1 MEKKKGYKG
10 FKKGLICDPTGKNP
24 FQYAEYTTF
33 EESDAKICNC
43 GLHFCENPFDVL
55 DHYGF
60 VGNDGTLNEF
70 AEVEALDECLTD
82 DNKKFVTKKLHI
94 GAKLSIAGLVQAFV
108 DFTFGKVDWKNGAAT
123 NTGNQSAATNTGNR
137 SAATN
142 TGYRSAATNTGDW
155 SAATNTGNQSA
166 ATNTGYRSAA
176 TNTGD
181 WSAATNTG
189 DWSAAT
195 NTGDWSAATNTG
207 NQSAATN
214 TGNRSA
220 ATNTGDWS
228 AATNTGNRSA
238 ATNTGYRSAATNTGD
253 WSAATNT
260 GDWSAAA
267 VEGKESFAVATGI
280 EGKAKGS
287 LGCYIAVAEYEET
300 EDGYRLIDFKSHIV
314 DGETIKADTFYTL
327 KNGEFVETE

>member
-24 FQYAEYTTF
+24 FQYAENTTF

-55 DHYGF
+55 EHYGF
-60 VGNDGTLNEF
+60 VGNNGTLNEF

-94 GAKLSIAGLVQAFV
+94 GARLSIAGLVQAFV
-108 DFTFGKVDWKNGAAT
+108 NFTFGRVDWKND
-123 NTGNQSAATNTGNR
+123 
-137 SAATN
+137 AATN
-142 TGYRSAATNTGDW
+142 TGYRSAATNTGDR

-166 ATNTGYRSAA
+166 ATNTGY
-176 TNTGD
+176 
-181 WSAATNTG
+181 
-189 DWSAAT
+189 
-195 NTGDWSAATNTG
+195 
-207 NQSAATN
+207 QSAATN
-214 TGNRSA
+214 TG
-220 ATNTGDWS
+220 
-228 AATNTGNRSA
+228 
-238 ATNTGYRSAATNTGD
+238 YQSAATNTGD

-267 VEGKESFAVATGI
+267 VEGKESFAIATGI

-300 EDGYRLIDFKSHIV
+300 EDGYRLVDFKSHIV
-314 DGETIKADTFYTL
+314 DGETIKADTFYML
-327 KNGEFVETE
+327 KNGEFMEVK

>member
-24 FQYAEYTTF
+24 FQYAENTTF

-55 DHYGF
+55 EHYGF
-60 VGNDGTLNEF
+60 VGNNGTLNEF

-94 GAKLSIAGLVQAFV
+94 GARLSIAGLVQAFV
-108 DFTFGKVDWKNGAAT
+108 NFTFGRVDWKNDAAT
-123 NTGNQSAATNTGNR
+123 NTD
-137 SAATN
+137 
-142 TGYRSAATNTGDW
+142 YRSAATNTGDR
-155 SAATNTGNQSA
+155 SAATNTGNQ
-166 ATNTGYRSAA
+166 
-176 TNTGD
+176 
-181 WSAATNTG
+181 
-189 DWSAAT
+189 
-195 NTGDWSAATNTG
+195 
-207 NQSAATN
+207 
-214 TGNRSA
+214 
-220 ATNTGDWS
+220 
-228 AATNTGNRSA
+228 
-238 ATNTGYRSAATNTGD
+238 SAATNTGD

-267 VEGKESFAVATGI
+267 VEGKESFAIATGI

-300 EDGYRLIDFKSHIV
+300 EDGYRLVDFKSHIV
-314 DGETIKADTFYTL
+314 DGETIKADTFYML
-327 KNGEFVETE
+327 KNGEFMEVE

>member
-24 FQYAEYTTF
+24 FQYAENTTF

-55 DHYGF
+55 EHYGF
-60 VGNDGTLNEF
+60 VGNNGTLNEF

-82 DNKKFVTKKLHI
+82 NNKKFVTKKLHI

-108 DFTFGKVDWKNGAAT
+108 NFTFSKVDWKNGAATNTGDRSAATNTGYWSAAMNTGNQSAATNTGYQSAAT
-123 NTGNQSAATNTGNR
+123 NTGNQSAATNTGYQ

-142 TGYRSAATNTGDW
+142 TGDQSAATNTGDRSAATNTGDQSAATNTGDR

-176 TNTGD
+176 TNTGY
-181 WSAATNTG
+181 W
-189 DWSAAT
+189 
-195 NTGDWSAATNTG
+195 
-207 NQSAATN
+207 
-214 TGNRSA
+214 
-220 ATNTGDWS
+220 
-228 AATNTGNRSA
+228 SA
-238 ATNTGYRSAATNTGD
+238 ATNTGYRSAA
-253 WSAATNT
+253 
-260 GDWSAAA
+260 A
-267 VEGKESFAVATGI
+267 VEGKESFAIATGI
-280 EGKAKGS
+280 GGKAKGS

-300 EDGYRLIDFKSHIV
+300 EDGYRLVDFKSHIV
-314 DGETIKADTFYTL
+314 DGETIEADTFYML
-327 KNGEFVETE
+327 KNGEFMEVK

>member
-10 FKKGLICDPTGKNP
+10 FKKGLICDPTDKNP
-24 FQYAEYTTF
+24 FQYAENTTF

-70 AEVEALDECLTD
+70 AEVEALDECLTN

-94 GAKLSIAGLVQAFV
+94 GARLSIAGLVQAFV
-108 DFTFGKVDWKNGAAT
+108 NFTFSKVDWKNGTATNTGDQSAAT
-123 NTGNQSAATNTGNR
+123 NTGDQSAATNTGDQSAATNTGDQSAATNTGYRSAATNTGDQSAATNTGNR

-142 TGYRSAATNTGDW
+142 TGYQSAATNTGDQSAATNTGNRSAATNTGDQ
-155 SAATNTGNQSA
+155 SAATNTGDQSA

-181 WSAATNTG
+181 WSAA
-189 DWSAAT
+189 
-195 NTGDWSAATNTG
+195 
-207 NQSAATN
+207 
-214 TGNRSA
+214 
-220 ATNTGDWS
+220 
-228 AATNTGNRSA
+228 
-238 ATNTGYRSAATNTGD
+238 
-253 WSAATNT
+253 
-260 GDWSAAA
+260 A
-267 VEGKESFAVATGI
+267 VEGRESFAIATGI
-280 EGKAKGS
+280 EGMAKGS

-314 DGETIKADTFYTL
+314 DGETIKADTFYML
-327 KNGEFVETE
+327 KNGEFMEVK

>member
-24 FQYAEYTTF
+24 FQYAENTTF

-123 NTGNQSAATNTGNR
+123 NTGDWSAATNTGNR

-142 TGYRSAATNTGDW
+142 TGY
-155 SAATNTGNQSA
+155 QSA
-166 ATNTGYRSAA
+166 ATNTGY
-176 TNTGD
+176 
-181 WSAATNTG
+181 
-189 DWSAAT
+189 
-195 NTGDWSAATNTG
+195 
-207 NQSAATN
+207 Q
-214 TGNRSA
+214 SA

-238 ATNTGYRSAATNTGD
+238 ATNTGNRSAATNTGYQ
-253 WSAATNT
+253 SAATNT
-260 GDWSAAA
+260 GNRSAATNTGNRSAATNTGNRSAAA
-267 VEGKESFAVATGI
+267 VEGKESFAIATGV

-300 EDGYRLIDFKSHIV
+300 EDCYRLIDFKSHIV
-314 DGETIKADTFYTL
+314 DGETIKADTFYML

>member
-24 FQYAEYTTF
+24 FQYAENTTF
-33 EESDAKICNC
+33 EESDAKICDC

-82 DNKKFVTKKLHI
+82 NNKKFVTKKLHI
-94 GAKLSIAGLVQAFV
+94 GARLSIAGLVQAFV
-108 DFTFGKVDWKNGAAT
+108 NFTFSKVDWKNGAAT
-123 NTGNQSAATNTGNR
+123 NTGNR
-137 SAATN
+137 
-142 TGYRSAATNTGDW
+142 
-155 SAATNTGNQSA
+155 
-166 ATNTGYRSAA
+166 
-176 TNTGD
+176 
-181 WSAATNTG
+181 
-189 DWSAAT
+189 
-195 NTGDWSAATNTG
+195 
-207 NQSAATN
+207 
-214 TGNRSA
+214 
-220 ATNTGDWS
+220 
-228 AATNTGNRSA
+228 
-238 ATNTGYRSAATNTGD
+238 
-253 WSAATNT
+253 
-260 GDWSAAA
+260 SAAA
-267 VEGKESFAVATGI
+267 VEGKESFAIVTGI

-314 DGETIKADTFYTL
+314 DGETIKADTFYML

>member
-1 MEKKKGYKG
+1 MENKKGYKG

-24 FQYAEYTTF
+24 FQYAENTTF

-43 GLHFCENPFDVL
+43 GLHFCENPFDAL

-94 GAKLSIAGLVQAFV
+94 GAKLSIAELVQAFV
-108 DFTFGKVDWKNGAAT
+108 DFTFGKVDWKNDAAT
-123 NTGNQSAATNTGNR
+123 NTGNQSAATNTGDC
-137 SAATN
+137 SAV
-142 TGYRSAATNTGDW
+142 
-155 SAATNTGNQSA
+155 
-166 ATNTGYRSAA
+166 
-176 TNTGD
+176 
-181 WSAATNTG
+181 
-189 DWSAAT
+189 
-195 NTGDWSAATNTG
+195 TNTG

-220 ATNTGDWS
+220 ATNTGDCSAATNTGDCS

-238 ATNTGYRSAATNTGD
+238 ATNTGNQSAATNTG
-253 WSAATNT
+253 NQ
-260 GDWSAAA
+260 SAAA
-267 VEGKESFAVATGI
+267 VEGKESFAIATGI

-287 LGCYIAVAEYEET
+287 LGCYIAVAEYGET
-300 EDGYRLIDFKSHIV
+300 EDSYRLVDFKTHIV
-314 DGETIKADTFYTL
+314 DGETIKADTFYML
-327 KNGEFVETE
+327 ENGEFVEVE

>member
-123 NTGNQSAATNTGNR
+123 NTGNQSAATNTGNQSAATNTGNQSAATNTGNR
-137 SAATN
+137 SAATNTGNQSAATNTGDWSAATNTGYWSAATN
-142 TGYRSAATNTGDW
+142 TGYRSAATNTG
-155 SAATNTGNQSA
+155 
-166 ATNTGYRSAA
+166 YR
-176 TNTGD
+176 
-181 WSAATNTG
+181 SAATNTG

-214 TGNRSA
+214 TGNQ
-220 ATNTGDWS
+220 S
-228 AATNTGNRSA
+228 AATNTGNR
-238 ATNTGYRSAATNTGD
+238 
-253 WSAATNT
+253 
-260 GDWSAAA
+260 SAAA

-300 EDGYRLIDFKSHIV
+300 EDGYRLVDFKSHIV
-314 DGETIKADTFYTL
+314 DGETIKADTFYML
-327 KNGEFVETE
+327 KNGEFVEAE

>member
-10 FKKGLICDPTGKNP
+10 FKKGLICDPTGKKP
-24 FQYAEYTTF
+24 FQYAENTTF
-33 EESDAKICNC
+33 EESDAKICDC

-123 NTGNQSAATNTGNR
+123 NTG
-137 SAATN
+137 
-142 TGYRSAATNTGDW
+142 
-155 SAATNTGNQSA
+155 
-166 ATNTGYRSAA
+166 
-176 TNTGD
+176 
-181 WSAATNTG
+181 
-189 DWSAAT
+189 
-195 NTGDWSAATNTG
+195 DWSAATNTG

-220 ATNTGDWS
+220 A
-228 AATNTGNRSA
+228 
-238 ATNTGYRSAATNTGD
+238 
-253 WSAATNT
+253 
-260 GDWSAAA
+260 A
-267 VEGKESFAVATGI
+267 VEGRESFAIATGI

-287 LGCYIAVAEYEET
+287 LGCYIAVAEYE
-300 EDGYRLIDFKSHIV
+300 
-314 DGETIKADTFYTL
+314 
-327 KNGEFVETE
+327 KN

>member
-24 FQYAEYTTF
+24 FQYAENTMF

-108 DFTFGKVDWKNGAAT
+108 DFTFGKVAWKNGVATNTGDRSAAT
-123 NTGNQSAATNTGNR
+123 NTGYQSAATNTGNW

-142 TGYRSAATNTGDW
+142 TGY
-155 SAATNTGNQSA
+155 Q
-166 ATNTGYRSAA
+166 
-176 TNTGD
+176 
-181 WSAATNTG
+181 
-189 DWSAAT
+189 
-195 NTGDWSAATNTG
+195 
-207 NQSAATN
+207 
-214 TGNRSA
+214 
-220 ATNTGDWS
+220 
-228 AATNTGNRSA
+228 
-238 ATNTGYRSAATNTGD
+238 
-253 WSAATNT
+253 
-260 GDWSAAA
+260 SAAA
-267 VEGKESFAVATGI
+267 VEGKESFAIATGI

-300 EDGYRLIDFKSHIV
+300 EEGYRLVDFKSHIV
-314 DGETIKADTFYTL
+314 DGETIRADTFYML
-327 KNGEFVETE
+327 KNGEFVEVE

>member
-10 FKKGLICDPTGKNP
+10 FKKGLICDPTDKDP
-24 FQYAEYTTF
+24 FQYAENTTF

-123 NTGNQSAATNTGNR
+123 NTG
-137 SAATN
+137 
-142 TGYRSAATNTGDW
+142 D
-155 SAATNTGNQSA
+155 
-166 ATNTGYRSAA
+166 RSAA

-207 NQSAATN
+207 YRSAATNTGYRSAATNTGDRSAATNTGYRSAATNTGNQSAATN

-220 ATNTGDWS
+220 ATNTG
-228 AATNTGNRSA
+228 N
-238 ATNTGYRSAATNTGD
+238 
-253 WSAATNT
+253 
-260 GDWSAAA
+260 WSAAA
-267 VEGKESFAVATGI
+267 VEGKESFAIATGI

-287 LGCYIAVAEYEET
+287 LGCYIAVAEYEKT

-314 DGETIKADTFYTL
+314 DGETIKADTFYML
-327 KNGEFVETE
+327 KNGEFVEVK

>member
-24 FQYAEYTTF
+24 FQYAENTTF
-33 EESDAKICNC
+33 EESDAKICDC

-82 DNKKFVTKKLHI
+82 NNKKFVTKKLHI
-94 GAKLSIAGLVQAFV
+94 GARLSIAGLVQAFV
-108 DFTFGKVDWKNGAAT
+108 NFTFSKVDWKNGAAT

-142 TGYRSAATNTGDW
+142 TGYRSAATNTG
-155 SAATNTGNQSA
+155 
-166 ATNTGYRSAA
+166 
-176 TNTGD
+176 
-181 WSAATNTG
+181 
-189 DWSAAT
+189 
-195 NTGDWSAATNTG
+195 
-207 NQSAATN
+207 
-214 TGNRSA
+214 NR
-220 ATNTGDWS
+220 
-228 AATNTGNRSA
+228 
-238 ATNTGYRSAATNTGD
+238 
-253 WSAATNT
+253 SAATNT

-267 VEGKESFAVATGI
+267 VEGKESFAIVTGI

-327 KNGEFVETE
+327 KNGEFVEVK

>member
-24 FQYAEYTTF
+24 FQYAENTTF

-108 DFTFGKVDWKNGAAT
+108 DFTFGKIDWKNGAAT
-123 NTGNQSAATNTGNR
+123 NTGYQ
-137 SAATN
+137 
-142 TGYRSAATNTGDW
+142 
-155 SAATNTGNQSA
+155 
-166 ATNTGYRSAA
+166 
-176 TNTGD
+176 
-181 WSAATNTG
+181 
-189 DWSAAT
+189 
-195 NTGDWSAATNTG
+195 
-207 NQSAATN
+207 
-214 TGNRSA
+214 
-220 ATNTGDWS
+220 
-228 AATNTGNRSA
+228 
-238 ATNTGYRSAATNTGD
+238 
-253 WSAATNT
+253 
-260 GDWSAAA
+260 SAAA

-287 LGCYIAVAEYEET
+287 LGCYIAVAEYEEA
-300 EDGYRLIDFKSHIV
+300 EGGYRLVDFKSHIV
-314 DGETIKADTFYTL
+314 DGETIKADTFYML
-327 KNGEFVETE
+327 KNGEFVEAE